1 MALIASPIKAEKWLV
16 AQKTMRRATYERQER
31 EAHILAPPQ
40 PHNFRWALALA
51 GAFVQGHHH
60 PMAVEGAANKIRNRG
75 LTQTSEG
82 GSRLGV
88 VFLAV

>member
-1 MALIASPIKAEKWLV
+1 MRR
-16 AQKTMRRATYERQER
+16 RRATYEGQER

-51 GAFVQGHHH
+51 GAFVQGHH
-60 PMAVEGAANKIRNRG
+60 PMTVEGAANKIRKRG
-75 LTQTSEG
+75 STHTSEA